1 MSFSRIVIIIAASS
15 YYATAMAE
23 SEKYVFDINTH
34 VNCYALS
41 GSRTGREE
49 SCRKW
54 HRAML
59 YHNRKYIE
67 CSTVIINGVSRFRC
81 SPSRVSENKHSIS
94 HISFKEPKDITLPDA
109 KLDVFIDYRGTTDM
123 ETSII
128 ATLLL
133 VFITTVI
140 GCAGMCPPD
149 VKTSHYDDSLDGGFW
164 GGFSGSATGHWAFGD
179 YYDDSCDGWGI
190 ADKFD

>member
-1 MSFSRIVIIIAASS
+1 MSFSSIVIIIAASA

-34 VNCYALS
+34 VNCYAS
-41 GSRTGREE
+41 SDSRTGQDE

-54 HRAML
+54 YRAMWH
-59 YHNRKYIE
+59 HNRKYIE
-67 CSTVIINGVSRFRC
+67 CSTVVMNGESRFRC
-81 SPSRVSENKHSIS
+81 SPGRVSENKHSIS

-109 KLDVFIDYRGTTDM
+109 KLDVFIDYRGTTDK
-123 ETSII
+123 EASII

-140 GCAGMCPPD
+140 VCACVCPPD

-164 GGFSGSATGHWAFGD
+164 GGFTGSAAGTWAFGD
-179 YYDDSCDGWGI
+179 YDNGSCDGWGI